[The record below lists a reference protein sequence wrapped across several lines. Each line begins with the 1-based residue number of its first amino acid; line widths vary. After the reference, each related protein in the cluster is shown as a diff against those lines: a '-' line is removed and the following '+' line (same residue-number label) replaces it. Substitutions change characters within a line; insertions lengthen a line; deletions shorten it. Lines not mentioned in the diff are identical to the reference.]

1 MPDDNI
7 ITLYSE
13 KETVVGGKLNMANE
27 SNKTTNVRFL
37 TQLALLSAIIIL
49 MALTPIGY
57 IRTPF
62 LTVTLITIPVAVG
75 AIILGPKAGTIC
87 GLVFGLTS
95 FYTALTAPSVMMGA
109 FMSVNPVFV
118 AILCIVPRILEGFLC
133 GIIYK
138 GLEKGLKNNPVKYYL
153 AGLSCPVLNTLL
165 FMTTLVLF
173 FYNCEYVVNLKEAF
187 GTTNPFAFVVA
198 LVGVQAVIEAVSCG
212 VVAGIVSQALSKVL
226 RK

>member
-1 MPDDNI
+1 MPDENI

-75 AIILGPKAGTIC
+75 AIILGPKGGTIC

-95 FYTALTAPSVMMGA
+95 FYTALTAPSLMMGA

>member
-1 MPDDNI
+1 MPDENI

-75 AIILGPKAGTIC
+75 AIILGPKGGTIC

-95 FYTALTAPSVMMGA
+95 FYTALTAPSLMMGA

-138 GLEKGLKNNPVKYYL
+138 GLEKGLKNNPVKY
-153 AGLSCPVLNTLL
+153 
-165 FMTTLVLF
+165 
-173 FYNCEYVVNLKEAF
+173 
-187 GTTNPFAFVVA
+187 
-198 LVGVQAVIEAVSCG
+198 
-212 VVAGIVSQALSKVL
+212 
-226 RK
+226 

>member
-1 MPDDNI
+1 MPDENI
-7 ITLYSE
+7 ITLYSK

-75 AIILGPKAGTIC
+75 AIILGPKGGTIC

-165 FMTTLVLF
+165 FMITLVLF
-173 FYNCEYVVNLKEAF
+173 FYNCEYVVKLKEAF

-212 VVAGIVSQALSKVL
+212 VVAGIVSHALSKVL
-226 RK
+226 PK

>member
-1 MPDDNI
+1 
-7 ITLYSE
+7 
-13 KETVVGGKLNMANE
+13 MANE
-27 SNKTTNVRFL
+27 INKTTNVRFL

-75 AIILGPKAGTIC
+75 AIILGPKGGTIC

-138 GLEKGLKNNPVKYYL
+138 GFEKGLKNNPVKYYL

>member
-1 MPDDNI
+1 MPDENI

-75 AIILGPKAGTIC
+75 AIILGPKGGTIC

-138 GLEKGLKNNPVKYYL
+138 GLEKGLKNNPVKYCL

>member
-1 MPDDNI
+1 MPDENI

-75 AIILGPKAGTIC
+75 AIILGPKGGTIC

-133 GIIYK
+133 GIIYN